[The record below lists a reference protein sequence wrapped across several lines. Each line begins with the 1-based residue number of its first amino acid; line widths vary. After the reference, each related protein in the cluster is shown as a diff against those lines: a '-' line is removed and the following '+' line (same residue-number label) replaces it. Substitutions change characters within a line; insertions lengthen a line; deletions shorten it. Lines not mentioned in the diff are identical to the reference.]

1 MAKGGGKGES
11 KDLTE
16 VNVKNGSR
24 RGGFMIDPLWL
35 AVSDVLEKIDAM
47 YARSPNDSDN
57 NTVFDRWRDVQ
68 QMQLSIVTE
77 DGTYDINAADYRG
90 FPQFEDAVN
99 RAVDQVGES
108 TDAIVILHHVNVN
121 EPVDLAQM
129 AIIGEDIAF
138 FR

>member
-1 MAKGGGKGES
+1 MANVKES

-35 AVSDVLEKIDAM
+35 AVGDVLDKVDAM

-57 NTVFDRWRDVQ
+57 NTVFDKWRDVQ
-68 QMQLSIVTE
+68 QMQLSIVTT
-77 DGTYDINAADYRG
+77 DGIYDVNPADYRG
-90 FPQFEDAVN
+90 FPQFEAAVLE
-99 RAVDQVGES
+99 AATQIGEG
-108 TDAIVILHHVNVN
+108 TDSIVILHHINVS

-129 AIIGEDIAF
+129 AIIGEDISF